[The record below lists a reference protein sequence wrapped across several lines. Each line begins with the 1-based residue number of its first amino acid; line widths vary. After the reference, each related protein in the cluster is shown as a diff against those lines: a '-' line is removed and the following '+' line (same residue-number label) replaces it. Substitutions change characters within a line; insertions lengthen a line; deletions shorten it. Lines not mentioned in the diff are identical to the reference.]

1 LDPAGHQQR
10 TPKRASDISN
20 LRGEEMAKVETIL
33 EEIKGLTLL
42 EASELVKK
50 MEETFGV
57 SAAAATV
64 VAAGAGAG
72 GGGGAAAP
80 AEEKTEFTVV
90 LTDVGGN
97 KINVIKAVR
106 EVTSLGLKEAKDLV
120 DGAPKTVKEGVNKD
134 EAAAIKKKFEE
145 AGAKVEI
152 K

>member
-1 LDPAGHQQR
+1 M
-10 TPKRASDISN
+10 S
-20 LRGEEMAKVETIL
+20 KVETIL
-33 EEIKGLTLL
+33 DEIKGLTLL
-42 EASELVKK
+42 EAAELVKK
-50 MEETFGV
+50 MEESFGV
-57 SAAAATV
+57 SAAAAAPV
-64 VAAGAGAG
+64 VMAGGPAGAGA
-72 GGGGAAAP
+72 AAA

-90 LTDVGGN
+90 LSDVGPN

-134 EAAAIKKKFEE
+134 EAAQIKKKFEE

>member
-1 LDPAGHQQR
+1 MD
-10 TPKRASDISN
+10 TSMAS
-20 LRGEEMAKVETIL
+20 KVESIL

-42 EASELVKK
+42 EASDLVKK
-50 MEETFGV
+50 MEEAFGV
-57 SAAAATV
+57 SAAAAAPV
-64 VAAGAGAG
+64 MVAG
-72 GGGGAAAP
+72 GGGGAAGGGA

-90 LTDVGGN
+90 LTEVGAN

-120 DGAPKTVKEGVNKD
+120 DGAPKTVKEGINKD
-134 EAAAIKKKFEE
+134 EAATIKKKFED